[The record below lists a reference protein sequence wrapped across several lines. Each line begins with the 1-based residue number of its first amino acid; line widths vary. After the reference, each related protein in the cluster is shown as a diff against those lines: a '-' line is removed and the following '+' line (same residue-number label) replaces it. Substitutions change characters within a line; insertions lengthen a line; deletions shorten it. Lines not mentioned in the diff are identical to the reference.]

1 MMTQSIPIQVSGI
14 LNQAVGSANTVK
26 RSGRNEFDLFLDG
39 SIKRE
44 TKIPVR
50 VKTFDTKAKGVNA
63 SDKRQSSDGNKG
75 IMGVT
80 QDSKAISSDNR
91 SINNKSAQNLPKDE
105 QDSIDLI
112 NLDVYGQILT
122 MLDQIKNA
130 IMEELELT
138 SEELDTMMTDL
149 GLELSDLTNP
159 QAIMQ
164 IVLADNG
171 TTEPFAMLMDEQ
183 LGDSLQSLL
192 TTVNDIKDQANLK
205 LSDEEIKLILEQ
217 SMVSED
223 NKAMIGDDETK
234 ILQPIMGTKQSKDD
248 SVEDKDKL
256 IRLQAETEDG
266 DINSQRPV
274 ITAKADQ
281 EFEGK
286 QDGKGKS
293 ERTDGFEA
301 FLDKLGAQ
309 YDKPVVEFTNNSV
322 NLYDIREIAQ
332 QIIDQIRV
340 SISPEQTTME
350 LQLNP
355 EHLGKVN
362 LTVSSKEG
370 VLTAHFVVQNDLA
383 KEAVEGQ
390 LITLKDT
397 LAQQGIKVET
407 IEVTVASYTF
417 DQRSPSDEAEQHMQ
431 KKQKTG
437 HKITFEEAI
446 AMSEEPLEEADSILT
461 GSAGYTIDYTA

>member
-26 RSGRNEFDLFLDG
+26 RSGRNDFDLFLAG

-50 VKTFDTKAKGVNA
+50 VKTIDTKAKGVNA
-63 SDKRQSSDGNKG
+63 SDKRQLSYDNQG
-75 IMGVT
+75 IMGMT

-91 SINNKSAQNLPKDE
+91 SINNQTMQNLPKDE
-105 QDSIDLI
+105 QESVDLT
-112 NLDVYGQILT
+112 NLDIFGQILT

-138 SEELDTMMTDL
+138 SEELDTMMMDL

-159 QAIMQ
+159 QVIMQ

-171 TTEPFAMLMDEQ
+171 TTDPFAMLMDEQ
-183 LGDSLQSLL
+183 LGDSHQSLL

-217 SMVSED
+217 SMVSE
-223 NKAMIGDDETK
+223 AMIGDDETK
-234 ILQPIMGTKQSKDD
+234 ILQPIMGSKQSKDD
-248 SVEDKDKL
+248 TVGDKDKL
-256 IRLQAETEDG
+256 IRLQAETEDSE
-266 DINSQRPV
+266 ISSQRPV

-293 ERTDGFEA
+293 KGTDGFEA
-301 FLDKLGAQ
+301 FLDRLGAQ

-370 VLTAHFVVQNDLA
+370 VMTAHFVVQNDLA

-446 AMSEEPLEEADSILT
+446 AMSEEPLEEADTILT